1 MQQMLNIASFSAS
14 EKSEE
19 EEEEEARTIQ
29 ITLIAQIIAFK
40 FRFSHTVTPS
50 PLIRCCAGTSKHKVE
65 KE

>member
-14 EKSEE
+14 EKSE

-50 PLIRCCAGTSKHKVE
+50 PLTHCCAATSKHKVE